1 MQGLFNFLIPLAIAA
16 TAIVLGMGLWQM
28 FKGGNPS
35 RSNQLMRW
43 RILLQATA
51 VLLIATAAFLGL
63 R

>member
-1 MQGLFNFLIPLAIAA
+1 LFR
-16 TAIVLGMGLWQM
+16 
-28 FKGGNPS
+28 GGNPS